1 MLYNSSITG
10 GILNNFFS
18 QKIIGIV
25 YNPIVKNSEKAL
37 DSLENL
43 LTKKGIKFEKFTL
56 DSMKTGVDFVFVIGG
71 DGTLLKS
78 ARFYAKESTPVFG
91 INLGRLG
98 FLSQTK
104 EEDLESSIIKILNN
118 EFKVE
123 DRLML
128 KSNDGTLA
136 LNDFVIKGASTSRT
150 SRFYLSINDR
160 FVCDYLADGLIV
172 ATPTGSTAYGL
183 SAGGPVLA
191 PSLEAIAIT
200 PICPHTLTARP
211 LVVPA
216 GEVIK
221 ISTCDACANFVV
233 VADGQDSFKV
243 SSNIEIQKSN
253 FSAKLALLND
263 NEFYSVL
270 RNKLHWGVAPRG

>member
-1 MLYNSSITG
+1 MS
-10 GILNNFFS
+10 NFFS
-18 QKIIGIV
+18 NKKIGIV
-25 YNPIVKNSEKAL
+25 YNPIVKNSSEVLTSLKLLIEEK
-37 DSLENL
+37 NL
-43 LTKKGIKFEKFTL
+43 AYDEFTIN
-56 DSMKTGVDFVFVIGG
+56 SMKGGVDFVFVIGG

-78 ARFYAKESTPVFG
+78 ARFYAKEFTPVFG

-98 FLSQTK
+98 FLSQTNK
-104 EEDLESSIIKILNN
+104 DDLELSLDKILNN
-118 EFKVE
+118 HYKIE

-128 KSNDGTLA
+128 MSDDGTLA
-136 LNDFVIKGASTSRT
+136 LNDFVIKGASASRT
-150 SRFYLSINDR
+150 SRFHLRINGK

-191 PSLEAIAIT
+191 PSLDAIAIT

-216 GEVIK
+216 GETIT
-221 ISTCDACANFVV
+221 ISTCDACTNFVM
-233 VADGQDSFKV
+233 VADGQDSYNV
-243 SSNIEIQKSN
+243 SSKIEIKKSQ
-253 FSAKLALLND
+253 FSAKLALLDD

-270 RNKLHWGVAPRG
+270 RNKLHWGVAPKG